1 VQLSHGRCGDSTAQ
15 LDAHVLSATEAL
27 RTRRVGRVTLAA
39 HGVLLARTRCEFTGE
54 HAQLIAELQV
64 LINLQVADCEM
75 HELLG
80 DSQHSLGVNK
90 NKDSYLMAAERAY
103 ESAYKYGSPLIT
115 LITLDYLDYESA
127 YKYGSPFDGP

>member
-1 VQLSHGRCGDSTAQ
+1 M
-15 LDAHVLSATEAL
+15 LSATEAL

-80 DSQHSLGVNK
+80 DSQRSLGVNK

-103 ESAYKYGSPLIT
+103 ESAYKYGSPLMDI
-115 LITLDYLDYESA
+115 DYH
-127 YKYGSPFDGP
+127 